1 MGDLS
6 QLLEAASDFSHYP
19 GVQSDD
25 SARDFLNRFPLT
37 LIINAL
43 QTNVDVPD
51 LENTLV
57 ACLDKLFNTKLGA
70 SLIPQY
76 MPFVQVGLQAESQ
89 AVRSLS
95 CKTVSRLLE
104 NVDNDDKVAASVRLI
119 KDFNIYPLLLD
130 CIINGDEQVAAVAA
144 DAITKLASFPEGMEI
159 IFPSGKVGETD
170 LELIASQCSS
180 LGRVRVLALV
190 VKLFSVSRSAASTV
204 YSLNLLK
211 LLEAEL
217 RNADDTLV
225 TLSVL
230 ELLYELAAIE
240 HSTEFLSKTSLI
252 ELLSSIISN
261 NSVESI
267 LRSRAMMICGRLVP
281 KDIIHSFTN
290 EPCVKAVIASIDGR
304 LQSLDPSDIDECE
317 TALESL
323 GHIGSSTQG
332 ATLLL
337 SGSSPAARHVIDAA
351 FERQGPQGH
360 GKQLAALHALGNI
373 SGETRS
379 KNNII
384 LNAEA
389 EENLRRLIYETATR
403 SSKLTPSGLFL
414 SVLQQDAEIRLA
426 VYRVI
431 SGLVARP
438 WCLMEICSKD
448 DIINK
453 VTNPTVETTKIG
465 MEARYNCCKAIYQTL
480 TLSDSVSAFTDIYA
494 KLEKAVR
501 MGPYLVKSHGEPQP
515 VVETAERF

>member
-6 QLLEAASDFSHYP
+6 QLLEAASDFSRYP

-43 QTNVDVPD
+43 QTNFDVPD
-51 LENTLV
+51 IENTLV
-57 ACLDKLFNTKLGA
+57 ACVEKLFNTTLGA
-70 SLIPQY
+70 SLILQY
-76 MPFVQVGLQAESQ
+76 MPFVQVGLLAESQ

-104 NVDNDDKVAASVRLI
+104 SVDNDDKVAASARLI

-130 CIINGDEQVAAVAA
+130 CIIKGDEQVAAVAA
-144 DAITKLASFPEGMEI
+144 DAITKLAGFPEGMEI
-159 IFPSGKVGETD
+159 IFPSSKVGEID

-211 LLEAEL
+211 LLEQEL

-230 ELLYELAAIE
+230 ELLYELASIE
-240 HSTEFLSKTSLI
+240 HSTEFLSKTSLF
-252 ELLSSIISN
+252 ELLSSMISN

-267 LRSRAMMICGRLVP
+267 LRSRAIMICGRLVP
-281 KDIIHSFTN
+281 KDIIHSFTD
-290 EPCVKAVIASIDGR
+290 EP
-304 LQSLDPSDIDECE
+304 
-317 TALESL
+317 
-323 GHIGSSTQG
+323 STQG

-379 KNNII
+379 KNSII

-403 SSKLTPSGLFL
+403 SSKLTPSGLFR

-431 SGLVARP
+431 SGLVARS
-438 WCLMEICSKD
+438 WCLMEICSKN

-453 VTNPTVETTKIG
+453 LINPTIETTKIG
-465 MEARYNCCKAIYQTL
+465 MEARYNCCKAIFQTL

-494 KLEKAVR
+494 KLEKAVK
-501 MGPYLVKSHGEPQP
+501 MGPYLVKSHAEPQP